1 MVLSVS
7 GAPKPLAGVR
17 VLDLGQIYQ
26 GPYAGFLL
34 AQAGADVV
42 KIEPPGGEPLRRRE
56 VHGGPPSYPLAFL
69 NSNKRSVVC
78 DLKAEEGRGLLCRL
92 AGAADVLVENF
103 APGVMDRL
111 GVGWE
116 RLHEL
121 NPRLIYASGTAYGL
135 SGPDRDRLGM
145 DITVQAASGVMSIT
159 GEEERPPL
167 KAGPA
172 LIDFLGGV
180 HLYGGITSALYER
193 ERTGRGRLVEVAM
206 QEAVYPS
213 MLSKLG
219 LMHVEGHPP
228 GRIGNRH
235 GRVSPYNVYPCRDGF
250 VAIICV
256 NERHWRNLLTA
267 MKREDLASDPRFE
280 HNEARV
286 ANVEEAEA
294 LVAAWT
300 AEKSREDVCRA
311 TRDCHVPCAP
321 VRDLAEVNADPHL
334 RERGFLETVEHPA
347 LGEVLLPTSP
357 LRFDARSSGPLEP
370 SAELGVHTEEVIAE
384 WLGQGP
390 PEERS
395 ST

>member
-1 MVLSVS
+1 VTA
-7 GAPKPLAGVR
+7 GPTPKPLAGVR

-42 KIEPPGGEPLRRRE
+42 KVEPPGGEPLRRRE

-69 NSNKRSVVC
+69 NSNKRSAVC
-78 DLKAEEGRGLLCRL
+78 DLKMEEGRDLLRRL
-92 AGAADVLVENF
+92 AAAADVLVENF
-103 APGVMDRL
+103 APGVLDRL
-111 GVGWE
+111 EVGWTA
-116 RLHEL
+116 LKEL

-135 SGPDRDRLGM
+135 SGSDRDRLGM
-145 DITVQAASGVMSIT
+145 DITVQASSGVMSIT
-159 GEEERPPL
+159 GEAGRPPL

-180 HLYGGITSALYER
+180 HLYGGIVSALYER

-219 LMHVEGHPP
+219 LMHVDGRPP
-228 GRIGNRH
+228 ERIGNRH
-235 GRVSPYNVYPCRDGF
+235 GRVSPYNVYPCSDGF

-256 NERHWRNLLTA
+256 SERHWRNLVGA
-267 MKREDLASDPRFE
+267 MGREELASDPRFE

-286 ANVEEAEA
+286 AHMEEAED

-300 AEKSREDVCRA
+300 AVRSREEVCRIA
-311 TRDCHVPCAP
+311 RESHVPCAP

-334 RERGFLETVEHPA
+334 WERGFFENVDHPA
-347 LGEVLLPTSP
+347 LGQVALPTSP

-370 SAELGVHTEEVIAE
+370 SPGLGRDTATVIAE
-384 WLGQGP
+384 WLG
-390 PEERS
+390 EASDERS
-395 ST
+395 AP

>member
-1 MVLSVS
+1 MTAETQ
-7 GAPKPLAGVR
+7 APKPLTGVR

-56 VHGGPPSYPLAFL
+56 VHGGPPSFPLAFL

-78 DLKAEEGRGLLCRL
+78 DLKVEEGRDLLRRL

-103 APGVMDRL
+103 APGVLDRL

-116 RLHEL
+116 RLKKL

-159 GEEERPPL
+159 GEAGRPPL

-180 HLYGGITSALYER
+180 HLYGGIVSALYER

-206 QEAVYPS
+206 QEAE
-213 MLSKLG
+213 G
-219 LMHVEGHPP
+219 L
-228 GRIGNRH
+228 
-235 GRVSPYNVYPCRDGF
+235 VS
-250 VAIICV
+250 
-256 NERHWRNLLTA
+256 
-267 MKREDLASDPRFE
+267 
-280 HNEARV
+280 
-286 ANVEEAEA
+286 
-294 LVAAWT
+294 AWT
-300 AEKSREDVCRA
+300 ATRSRAEVCRA
-311 TRDCHVPCAP
+311 ARDCHVPCAP

-334 RERGFLETVEHPA
+334 LERGFLETLDHPT
-347 LGEVLLPTSP
+347 LGEVTLPTSP
-357 LRFDARSSGPLEP
+357 LRFDGQSSGPLEP
-370 SAELGVHTEEVIAE
+370 SCELGRDTERVIAE
-384 WLGQGP
+384 WLGG
-390 PEERS
+390 
-395 ST
+395 

>member
-1 MVLSVS
+1 MPEA
-7 GAPKPLAGVR
+7 APARPLAGVR

-42 KIEPPGGEPLRRRE
+42 KVEPPGGEPLRRRE
-56 VHGGPPSYPLAFL
+56 VHGGPPSFPLAFL

-78 DLKAEEGRGLLCRL
+78 DLKTDEGRDLLRRL
-92 AGAADVLVENF
+92 AGAADVLLENF
-103 APGVMDRL
+103 APGVLDRL

-116 RLHEL
+116 RLREL
-121 NPRLIYASGTAYGL
+121 NARLIYASGTAYGL

-159 GEEERPPL
+159 GEPGRPPL

-172 LIDFLGGV
+172 LVDFLGGV
-180 HLYGGITSALYER
+180 HLYGGVVSALYER

-213 MLSKLG
+213 LLSKLG
-219 LMHVEGHPP
+219 LMHVEGRPP
-228 GRIGNRH
+228 ERIGNRH
-235 GRVSPYNVYPCRDGF
+235 GRVSPYNVYPCTDGH

-256 NERHWRNLLTA
+256 NEGHWRNLLRA
-267 MKREDLASDPRFE
+267 MERQDLASDPRFE
-280 HNEARV
+280 NNEARV
-286 ANVEEAEA
+286 ANMEEAEA

-300 AEKSREDVCRA
+300 AGRSRDEVCRA
-311 TRDCHVPCAP
+311 ARECHVPCAP

-334 RERGFLETVEHPA
+334 RERGFLETVDHPA
-347 LGEVLLPTSP
+347 VGEVTLPTSP

-370 SAELGVHTEEVIAE
+370 SPELGRHNEEVVAE
-384 WLGQGP
+384 WLGET
-390 PEERS
+390 PEERNAP
-395 ST
+395 

>member
-1 MVLSVS
+1 MT
-7 GAPKPLAGVR
+7 GEAQAPKPLAGVR

-69 NSNKRSVVC
+69 NSNKRSAVC
-78 DLKAEEGRGLLCRL
+78 DLKVDEGRELLCRL
-92 AGAADVLVENF
+92 AGAADVLLENF
-103 APGVMDRL
+103 APGVLDRL
-111 GVGWE
+111 EVGWKTL
-116 RLHEL
+116 RDL

-159 GEEERPPL
+159 GETGRPPL

-180 HLYGGITSALYER
+180 HLYGGIVSALYER

-219 LMHVEGHPP
+219 LMHTDGRPP
-228 GRIGNRH
+228 ERIGNRH
-235 GRVSPYNVYPCRDGF
+235 GRVSPYNVYPCNDGF

-256 NERHWRNLLTA
+256 NERHWRNLVGA
-267 MKREDLASDPRFE
+267 MGREELASDPRFE

-286 ANVEEAEA
+286 AHMEEAEA

-300 AEKSREDVCRA
+300 AERSRDEVGRIA
-311 TRDCHVPCAP
+311 RECHVPCAP

-334 RERGFLETVEHPA
+334 WERGFFETVDHPA
-347 LGEVLLPTSP
+347 LGELALPTSP

-370 SAELGVHTEEVIAE
+370 SPELGRDTDAVIDE
-384 WLGQGP
+384 WLG
-390 PEERS
+390 EASDERS
-395 ST
+395 AR

>member
-1 MVLSVS
+1 MTAETQ
-7 GAPKPLAGVR
+7 APKPLAGVR

-42 KIEPPGGEPLRRRE
+42 KLEPPGGEPLRRRE
-56 VHGGPPSYPLAFL
+56 VHGGPSSFPLAFL

-78 DLKAEEGRGLLCRL
+78 DLKVEEGRDLLRRL

-103 APGVMDRL
+103 APGVLDRL

-116 RLHEL
+116 RLREL

-135 SGPDRDRLGM
+135 SGPDRDGLGM

-159 GEEERPPL
+159 GEAGRPPL

-180 HLYGGITSALYER
+180 HLYGGIVSALYER

-213 MLSKLG
+213 MLSKLA
-219 LMHVEGHPP
+219 LMHNDGRPP
-228 GRIGNRH
+228 ERMGNRH
-235 GRVSPYNVYPCRDGF
+235 GRVSPYNVYPCNDGF

-256 NERHWRNLLTA
+256 NEGHWRNLLQA
-267 MKREDLASDPRFE
+267 MGREDLASDPRFE
-280 HNEARV
+280 NNEARV
-286 ANVEEAEA
+286 AHMEEAEG
-294 LVAAWT
+294 LVSAWT
-300 AEKSREDVCRA
+300 ATRSRAEVCRA
-311 TRDCHVPCAP
+311 ARDCHVPCAP

-334 RERGFLETVEHPA
+334 LERGFLETLDHPA
-347 LGEVLLPTSP
+347 LGEVTLPTSP
-357 LRFDARSSGPLEP
+357 LRFDGQSSGPLEP
-370 SAELGVHTEEVIAE
+370 SCELGRDTDEVIDE
-384 WLGQGP
+384 WLGETP
-390 PEERS
+390 SEERS
-395 ST
+395 SP

>member
-1 MVLSVS
+1 MVATAALP
-7 GAPKPLAGVR
+7 PKPLAGVR
-17 VLDLGQIYQ
+17 VLDLGQVYQ

-42 KIEPPGGEPLRRRE
+42 KVEPPQGEPLRRRE
-56 VHGGPPSYPLAFL
+56 AHGGPPSYPLAFL
-69 NSNKRSVVC
+69 NSNKRSMVC
-78 DLKAEEGRGLLCRL
+78 DLKTEEGRELFCRL
-92 AGAADVLVENF
+92 AAAADVLVENF
-103 APGVMDRL
+103 AAGVLDRL
-111 GVGWE
+111 DVGW
-116 RLHEL
+116 RTLRKL

-145 DITVQAASGVMSIT
+145 DITVQASSGVMSIT
-159 GEEERPPL
+159 GEAGRPPL

-180 HLYGGITSALYER
+180 HLYGGIVSALYER

-219 LMHVEGHPP
+219 LMHVEGRCPE
-228 GRIGNRH
+228 RIGNRH

-256 NERHWRNLLTA
+256 NERHWRNLLRA
-267 MKREDLASDPRFE
+267 MEREELRSDPRFAN
-280 HNEARV
+280 NEARV
-286 ANVEEAEA
+286 AHMEEAEA

-300 AEKSREDVCRA
+300 AERSRDEVCRIA
-311 TRDCHVPCAP
+311 RDCRVPCAA

-334 RERGFLETVEHPA
+334 RGRGFLETVDHPA
-347 LGEVLLPTSP
+347 LGEVVLPTSP

-370 SAELGVHTEEVIAE
+370 SPELGRHTEEVARE
-384 WLGQGP
+384 WLDEAASGEG
-390 PEERS
+390 S
-395 ST
+395 SR

>member
-1 MVLSVS
+1 MASDVTAS
-7 GAPKPLAGVR
+7 PRPLAGVR

-69 NSNKRSVVC
+69 NSNKRSLIV
-78 DLKAEEGRGLLCRL
+78 DLKTGEGRQLLHRL
-92 AGAADVLVENF
+92 AGAADVLIENF
-103 APGVMDRL
+103 APGVLERL
-111 GVGWE
+111 DVGWPTLRE
-116 RLHEL
+116 A

-135 SGPDRDRLGM
+135 SGPDRDHLGM

-159 GEEERPPL
+159 GEPGRPPL

-180 HLYGGITSALYER
+180 HLYAGIVSALYER
-193 ERTGRGRLVEVAM
+193 EHTGRGRLVEVAM

-213 MLSKLG
+213 LLSKLG
-219 LMHVEGHPP
+219 LLHLEGRAP

-235 GRVSPYNVYPCRDGF
+235 GRVSPYNVYACNDGF

-256 NERHWRNLLTA
+256 NEGHWRNLLRA
-267 MKREDLASDPRFE
+267 MGREDLAADPRFVN
-280 HNEARV
+280 NEARV
-286 ANVEEAEA
+286 RHMEEVED

-300 AEKSREDVCRA
+300 SELSRAEVCRA
-311 TRDCHVPCAP
+311 AQDCHVPCAP

-334 RERGFLETVEHPA
+334 RERGFLEVVDHPA
-347 LGEVLLPTSP
+347 LGEVVLPTSP
-357 LRFDARSSGPLEP
+357 LRFDGLPSGPIEP
-370 SAELGVHTEEVIAE
+370 SADLGRDTDDVVSD
-384 WLGQGP
+384 WLGEN
-390 PEERS
+390 PEGRRS

>member
-1 MVLSVS
+1 MT
-7 GAPKPLAGVR
+7 GEAQAPKPLAGVR

-42 KIEPPGGEPLRRRE
+42 KMEPPGGEPLRRRE

-69 NSNKRSVVC
+69 NSNKRSAVC
-78 DLKAEEGRGLLCRL
+78 DLKVEEGRELLRRL

-103 APGVMDRL
+103 APGVLDRL
-111 GVGWE
+111 EVGWKT
-116 RLHEL
+116 LGDL

-159 GEEERPPL
+159 GEAGRPPL

-180 HLYGGITSALYER
+180 HLYGGIVSALYER

-219 LMHVEGHPP
+219 LMHVEGRPP
-228 GRIGNRH
+228 EPIGNRH

-256 NERHWRNLLTA
+256 NERHWRNLVGA
-267 MKREDLASDPRFE
+267 MGREELASDPRFE

-286 ANVEEAEA
+286 AHMEEAEA

-300 AEKSREDVCRA
+300 AERSRDEVCRIA
-311 TRDCHVPCAP
+311 RECHVPCAP

-334 RERGFLETVEHPA
+334 WERGFFENVDHPA
-347 LGEVLLPTSP
+347 LGELALPTSP

-370 SAELGVHTEEVIAE
+370 SPELGRDTDAVIAE
-384 WLGQGP
+384 WLG
-390 PEERS
+390 EASDERS
-395 ST
+395 AR